1 MSKRPYISPSFSYVP
16 LEETLEILP
25 KKKDLFIGIPKETSF
40 QENRVALTPEAVSV
54 LVNNGHDVAVEHN
67 AGEGSFYFDSDYSE
81 AGARIVY
88 DKADVYKATT
98 IIKSAPISEE
108 EVAWLQPNQIVISP
122 IHLPFLKRDMLEQ
135 LVAKKIIAIAFDSIK
150 DDSGTYPIVR
160 SMSEIA
166 GSSAILTAAKYLNNI
181 HNGKGILL
189 GGISGVPPAKVL
201 ILGAGVVGEFAART
215 ALGLGASVQIFDNSI
230 YRLMRLQNNI
240 GRRCFTSVLEPVTL
254 AEELANTDVVVGA
267 LKPVN
272 GITPVVVTEEMVSNM
287 KAGSVII
294 DVSIDRGGCFETSK
308 VTTHENPI
316 YKKYDVIHYCV
327 PNMASAVS
335 RTSSRAISNV
345 IMPIMLQCA
354 DMGGFEGL
362 IQAKAGIRN
371 GVYLYKGCVTNA
383 PIAKRFNFKYTDLD
397 LLLATQS

>member
-1 MSKRPYISPSFSYVP
+1 
-16 LEETLEILP
+16 
-25 KKKDLFIGIPKETSF
+25 
-40 QENRVALTPEAVSV
+40 
-54 LVNNGHDVAVEHN
+54 VAVEHS

-88 DKADVYKATT
+88 DKAEVYKATT

-135 LVAKKIIAIAFDSIK
+135 LVTKKIIAIAFDSIK

-371 GVYLYKGCVTNA
+371 GVYLYKGCITNA